1 MRQFDLLNMD
11 TLQSSNLIDE
21 GDHYVIEVDGQGILG
36 GAHIARLRGRIDTVL
51 SNSTT
56 SIPRCMES
64 PYCSAWT
71 ELASDAKIVG
81 RPFLKP
87 AGYRSETESLHPIHQ
102 IRRAGG
108 DEENLRKALTRGRH

>member
-21 GDHYVIEVDGQGILG
+21 GITTSLRLMAKESLG
-36 GAHIARLRGRIDTVL
+36 GAHIARLRVRIDTVL

-71 ELASDAKIVG
+71 ELASDAKVVG
-81 RPFLKP
+81 RPFSQTCQTSTRNGKP
-87 AGYRSETESLHPIHQ
+87 PPGS
-102 IRRAGG
+102 
-108 DEENLRKALTRGRH
+108 